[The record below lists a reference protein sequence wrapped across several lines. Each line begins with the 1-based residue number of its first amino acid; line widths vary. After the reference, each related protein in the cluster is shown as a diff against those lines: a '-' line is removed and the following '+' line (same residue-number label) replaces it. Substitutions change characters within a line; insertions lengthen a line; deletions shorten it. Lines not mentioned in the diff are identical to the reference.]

1 MRKYTAL
8 LLSGTL
14 TASIIIA
21 FISFS
26 DSIKAIQI
34 PEKNNTPLKEADSTP
49 LIILG
54 SFLNIKENITKE
66 DLVRGVKNRS
76 IFCTKD
82 VKQEIDSI
90 LQTDEKS
97 LSICLSSFNHKNDS
111 ILVITTLDSVT
122 PQFLAKNFE
131 GINFFKEPGKYN
143 LWTKA
148 ANGINFNKEITTYTH
163 TGVTALTRQTGNV
176 LDRKGIDFY
185 LENILPFFKDRE
197 LVHIS
202 NEVSNLD
209 SCSYPEMKMKFA
221 TKTAHFEI
229 FKKLGVDIVE
239 LTGNHNLDVGKNAY
253 LSALQWYQTNAIK
266 YFGGGNNPNDANKAL
281 ILKLKDGSSIAWI
294 GFNQTCPLGECA
306 DIDCGA
312 NRYSDNKAKA
322 LIDSLKKIPE
332 VSYIIACIQFN
343 ESDSYSPLV
352 RQKEICRNLIDYGA
366 DVVLGSQAHQAQEI
380 GLYKD
385 KIIFYGLGNF
395 MFDQIHRIGVRQAFF
410 LECYFYKGR
419 IIQYQPVYT
428 FMNDQRQPTIASQ
441 SEKREIQKSILRQYN
456 F

>member
-1 MRKYTAL
+1 MQKTTTL
-8 LLSGTL
+8 IILGILSL
-14 TASIIIA
+14 SIILA
-21 FISFS
+21 LISFS
-26 DSIKAIQI
+26 DIKKYTQVQEMDHA
-34 PEKNNTPLKEADSTP
+34 TLKEADSIP

-54 SFLNIKENITKE
+54 SFLNIKENISKE
-66 DLVRGVKNRS
+66 DLIKGIKNRTV
-76 IFCTKD
+76 FCTIN

-90 LQTDEKS
+90 LQIDKELLPIS
-97 LSICLSSFNHKNDS
+97 LSSFNHTNDS
-111 ILVITTLDSVT
+111 ILVITSIDSVT

-131 GINFFKEPGKYN
+131 GVNFFKEPDNYS
-143 LWTKA
+143 LWIKSKKA
-148 ANGINFNKEITTYTH
+148 FNFKKDITSYTH

-209 SCSYPEMKMKFA
+209 SCSYPNMKMKFA

-229 FKKLGVDIVE
+229 FKKLGIDIVE

-253 LSALQWYQTNAIK
+253 LSALQWYETNGIK
-266 YFGGGNNPNDANKAL
+266 YFGGGKNPNDANKAL

-322 LIDSLKKIPE
+322 LIDSLKMIPE
-332 VSYIIACIQFN
+332 VSYIIACVQFN
-343 ESDSYSPLV
+343 ESDSYSPLI